1 MKRACIWILLMLIL
15 LTACGQNKGNDQEAE
30 YMNITAEEAKHIMD
44 DTEVVKLL
52 RESLEDYE
60 LPKQFIFVEHL
71 PRNES
76 GKIDKLVDRKSVV

>member
-1 MKRACIWILLMLIL
+1 M
-15 LTACGQNKGNDQEAE
+15 
-30 YMNITAEEAKHIMD
+30 
-44 DTEVVKLL
+44 

-76 GKIDKLVDRKSVV
+76 GKIDKLALAQWELS